1 MTTNSVPEEEKM
13 KRSEPGHQAHHH
25 TGNQKALFLSF
36 LLITLFMIVEF
47 AGGLISHS
55 LALLSDAGHMLSD
68 SISLG
73 LSFAAL
79 VAGLRLPAN
88 NRKTFGYRRFEIL
101 SALFNGVLLLVISA
115 VILIEA
121 IRRFSSPVQVAGTE
135 MLVIA
140 ALGLIINLVVAWILG
155 RGESK
160 QNLNVRSAWLHVIGD
175 LLGSVGAIS
184 AALMINL
191 TGWQPADPIA
201 SILVSLIILRSGW
214 QVSKSAI
221 NILMEGKPDELDVDE
236 IREKIRAVHGVTNL
250 HDLHIWTITSG
261 FLSLSCHLKVADGVN
276 RDEVLRQVEH
286 ILEPYQL
293 EHSTIQIEGAAYSDC
308 HSDCAHA
315 ARKPGKPDLKST
327 DPSL

>member
-1 MTTNSVPEEEKM
+1 MDTNEYTGKKDGSAPAH
-13 KRSEPGHQAHHH
+13 PAHHH
-25 TGNQKALFLSF
+25 TGNQKALLLSF
-36 LLITLFMIVEF
+36 VLITVFMIVEF

-79 VAGLRLPAN
+79 VAGSRLPAD

-140 ALGLIINLVVAWILG
+140 VIGLVINLIVAWILG
-155 RGESK
+155 HGESK
-160 QNLNVRSAWLHVIGD
+160 QNLNVRSALLHVIGD

-184 AALMINL
+184 AAIVINL

-201 SILVSLIILRSGW
+201 SVLVSLIILRSGW
-214 QVSKSAI
+214 QISRSAI
-221 NILMEGKPDELDVDE
+221 NILMEGKPEELDVDE
-236 IREKIRAVHGVTNL
+236 IGKKIRAVRGVTNL

-261 FLSLSCHLKVADGVN
+261 FFSLSCHLKVADEVN

-286 ILEPYQL
+286 ILEPYHL
-293 EHSTIQIEGAAYSDC
+293 EHSTIQIEGAAYADC
-308 HSDCAHA
+308 HSDCARA
-315 ARKPGKPDLKST
+315 MQKATTRSRKQQPDS
-327 DPSL
+327 

>member
-1 MTTNSVPEEEKM
+1 MATNKDM
-13 KRSEPGHQAHHH
+13 KKKERSEPVHPHQH

-79 VAGLRLPAN
+79 FAGSRLPAN

-121 IRRFSSPVQVAGTE
+121 IRRFSTPVQVAGTE
-135 MLVIA
+135 MLAIA
-140 ALGLIINLVVAWILG
+140 ALGLVVNLVVAWILG
-155 RGESK
+155 GGESK
-160 QNLNVRSAWLHVIGD
+160 QNLNVRSALLHVIGD

-184 AALMINL
+184 AAIVINL

-214 QVSKSAI
+214 QVSKSAV
-221 NILMEGKPDELDVDE
+221 NILMEGKPEELDVDE
-236 IREKIRAVHGVTNL
+236 IREKIRAVDGVTDL

-261 FLSLSCHLKVADGVN
+261 FLSLSCHLKVTDGVN
-276 RDEVLRQVEH
+276 RDEVLRQAEH
-286 ILEPYQL
+286 ILEPYHL
-293 EHSTIQIEGAAYSDC
+293 EHSTIQIEGVAYSDC

-315 ARKPGKPDLKST
+315 VRKSRKPGLKISG
-327 DPSL
+327 PSL